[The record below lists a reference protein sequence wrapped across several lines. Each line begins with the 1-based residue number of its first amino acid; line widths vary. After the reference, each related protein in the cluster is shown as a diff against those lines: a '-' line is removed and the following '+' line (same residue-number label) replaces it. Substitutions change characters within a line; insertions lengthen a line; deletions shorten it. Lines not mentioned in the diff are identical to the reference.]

1 MIYLDRIKDLLHT
14 DVIRDLSGRT
24 GTVVLSVLSSREGEP
39 SRYHL
44 SWPNVL
50 PAYLR
55 HEEKYLDC
63 HQKKQDI
70 HLHLPAIRSPRRE

>member
-1 MIYLDRIKDLLHT
+1 MIYLDRIMDLLQI

-24 GTVVLSVLSSREGEP
+24 GTVVLSVLSSHEGEP
-39 SRYHL
+39 NRYRLSR
-44 SWPNVL
+44 PNVL

-55 HEEKYLDC
+55 HEERRSNF

-70 HLHLPAIRSPRRE
+70 HLHLPAIRWPRGE